1 MKRLSIQVKRH
12 LKHVL
17 LVVMAS
23 GCATSSSFSVAS
35 DAIGAQD
42 IISDPPSTILVTGAN
57 RGIGLALARYFH
69 QHGVAVIATAR
80 KPKEAHELKTMG
92 VEVLPLDITDPTS
105 IAALK
110 SELAGRPIDIL
121 LNNAGIKGHN
131 TATLDDLDI
140 EQLKTT
146 FDVNSLGALRVIQAL
161 MPNLKIGSQKT
172 VVNMSSRMGSI
183 TDNTGG
189 AMGYRASKGALN
201 NFNKS
206 LSIEF
211 SEQGFVFVVL
221 HPGWVRTDM
230 TSDQATYSADESA
243 EALFKVITELSQR
256 DNGRFYDLHGESIAW

>member
-1 MKRLSIQVKRH
+1 MNPLNTALTSRLGRI
-12 LKHVL
+12 L
-17 LVVMAS
+17 LAVMAS
-23 GCATSSSFSVAS
+23 GYLLISPISVATETTSSQ
-35 DAIGAQD
+35 AIGN
-42 IISDPPSTILVTGAN
+42 PPATVLVTGAN
-57 RGIGLALARYFH
+57 RGIGLALARTFH
-69 QHGVAVIATAR
+69 QHGLSVIATAR
-80 KPKEAHELKTMG
+80 KPNEALELKTIS
-92 VEVLPLDITDPTS
+92 VETLQLDITDPAS

-121 LNNAGIKGHN
+121 INNAGIKGHN
-131 TATLDDLDI
+131 TANLEDLDI

-161 MPNLKIGSQKT
+161 MPHLKIGSQKT

-183 TDNTGG
+183 ADNSGG
-189 AMGYRASKGALN
+189 AVGYRASKGALN

-230 TSDQATYSADESA
+230 TSDQATYSTDESA
-243 EALFKVITELSQR
+243 EALFRVISELSQS

>member
-1 MKRLSIQVKRH
+1 MNPLNTTVTSRLGRI
-12 LKHVL
+12 L
-17 LVVMAS
+17 LAVMAS
-23 GCATSSSFSVAS
+23 GYLLIGSISFAAEKTSSPT
-35 DAIGAQD
+35 
-42 IISDPPSTILVTGAN
+42 ISNSPATILVTGAN

-69 QHGVAVIATAR
+69 QHGFSVIATAR
-80 KPKEAHELKTMG
+80 KPNEALELKTIG
-92 VEVLPLDITDPTS
+92 VETLQLDITDPAS

-110 SELAGRPIDIL
+110 SDLSGRPIDIL
-121 LNNAGIKGHN
+121 LNNAGIKGHS
-131 TATLDDLDI
+131 AAALDDLDI

-161 MPNLKIGSQKT
+161 MPNLKIGTQKT

-183 TDNTGG
+183 ADNTGG
-189 AMGYRASKGALN
+189 AIGYRASKAALN

-230 TSDQATYSADESA
+230 TSDRATYSTDESA
-243 EALFKVITELSQR
+243 EALFELITGLSQS

>member
-1 MKRLSIQVKRH
+1 MNPLNTTVISRLGRI
-12 LKHVL
+12 L
-17 LVVMAS
+17 LAVMAS
-23 GCATSSSFSVAS
+23 GYLLIGPISFAAETTGNR
-35 DAIGAQD
+35 AINN
-42 IISDPPSTILVTGAN
+42 PPATILVTGAN

-69 QHGVAVIATAR
+69 QHGFSVIATAR
-80 KPKEAHELKTMG
+80 KPNEALELKTIG
-92 VEVLPLDITDPTS
+92 VETLQLDITDPAS

-110 SELAGRPIDIL
+110 SDLSGRPIDIL
-121 LNNAGIKGHN
+121 LNNAGIKGHSA
-131 TATLDDLDI
+131 TALDDLDI

-161 MPNLKIGSQKT
+161 MPNLKIGTQKT

-183 TDNTGG
+183 ADNTGG
-189 AMGYRASKGALN
+189 AIGYRASKAALN

-230 TSDQATYSADESA
+230 TSDRATYSTDESA
-243 EALFKVITELSQR
+243 EALFELITGLSQS

>member
-1 MKRLSIQVKRH
+1 MNRLSIQVKRH
-12 LKHVL
+12 LKQVL

-35 DAIGAQD
+35 DAIGARD
-42 IISDPPSTILVTGAN
+42 ISDPPSTVLVTGAN
-57 RGIGLALARYFH
+57 RGIGLALAHYFH
-69 QHGVAVIATAR
+69 QHGFAVIATAR

-230 TSDQATYSADESA
+230 TSDQATYSTDESA
-243 EALFKVITELSQR
+243 KALFKVITELSQR
-256 DNGRFYDLHGESIAW
+256 DNGRFYNLHGESIAW

>member
-1 MKRLSIQVKRH
+1 MKRLSIHVKRR
-12 LKHVL
+12 LKQVL
-17 LVVMAS
+17 LVLMAS
-23 GCATSSSFSVAS
+23 SYSMSSSISVAS
-35 DAIGAQD
+35 EAIGAQG
-42 IISDPPSTILVTGAN
+42 ISDPPSTILVTGAN

-80 KPKEAHELKTMG
+80 KPNEALELKTIG
-92 VEVLPLDITDPTS
+92 VETLQLDITDPAS

-121 LNNAGIKGHN
+121 INNAGIKGHN
-131 TATLDDLDI
+131 TATLEDLDI

-183 TDNTGG
+183 ADSTGG

-230 TSDQATYSADESA
+230 TSDQATYSTDESA
-243 EALFKVITELSQR
+243 EALFELITELSED